1 MTPRESKKEPTMTTE
16 TPAEVLAHPIQPLEI
31 DERGTL
37 RFKKNA
43 IVRHL
48 LDHGGIDMNDLA
60 VMDFSP
66 EDREQF
72 AQLIGYSH
80 DGAGTLSYFTDKAW
94 YAAQE
99 EYESR
104 GSERSLA
111 AGKVATHAVFARSDE
126 YPEPVCLTGYVGTES
141 EIASKVME
149 MARREGYRGTFADRM
164 KELGWWIAPVFTAPP
179 ADPAKASEPEYD
191 RSLIAEMLYELSKG
205 GEKYTYDAIRK
216 QMELLRAADN
226 AHAAKVRTVRAS
238 GSAPVECARKG
249 TGRHCLAPACMC
261 SDAMDRQAA
270 SAPDGCGACG
280 NGCNG
285 GPCRV
290 LQDSPPASAP
300 EVTEDIAWKVLV
312 EYYGHAI
319 AKDDEDVERMRGIIS
334 AALQEPRQ

>member
-179 ADPAKASEPEYD
+179 ADPAKAS
-191 RSLIAEMLYELSKG
+191 
-205 GEKYTYDAIRK
+205 
-216 QMELLRAADN
+216 
-226 AHAAKVRTVRAS
+226 
-238 GSAPVECARKG
+238 GSAPDFYVCDAFLARLKEDG
-249 TGRHCLAPACMC
+249 GCV
-261 SDAMDRQAA
+261 DAILWKEPQE
-270 SAPDGCGACG
+270 GCVGVYAT
-280 NGCNG
+280 
-285 GPCRV
+285 
-290 LQDSPPASAP
+290 PPASAP